1 MKKFSLQKELI
12 AGALSATMFLTGCN
26 NTVNN
31 TINNTINN
39 EMTIDNDANI
49 GVDVDVNS
57 IINKITNSQNEGL
70 PLTTEIEQVE
80 LKDFKTGYKLPTNYV
95 PYNLDNESKLP
106 GMFGIALETS
116 EYTVYE
122 LPTATDEYGQTVEVS
137 LENSVG
143 LYEPCAKILLLK
155 KDILNKY
162 GKDTQINTI
171 TDYSFATKEEQEVLK
186 AVDIL
191 HDKVVDEYNAS
202 KGYSL
207 KK

>member
-1 MKKFSLQKELI
+1 MKKFSLQKGLI

-49 GVDVDVNS
+49 GIDVNS
-57 IINKITNSQNEGL
+57 IINKITNSQDEGL
-70 PLTTEIEQVE
+70 PLTAEIEQVE
-80 LKDFKTGYKLPTNYV
+80 LEDFKTGYKLPTNYV
-95 PYNLDNESKLP
+95 PYNLDNEGNLP
-106 GMFGIALETS
+106 GMFGVALETS
-116 EYTVYE
+116 EYIVYE
-122 LPTATDEYGQTVEVS
+122 LPAVTDEYGQTVEGS
-137 LENSVG
+137 LDNSVG
-143 LYEPCAKILLLK
+143 VYEPCAKILLLK

-162 GKDTQINTI
+162 GKDIEINTI

-191 HDKVVDEYNAS
+191 HDKVVDEYNTS